1 MAAVNRWAVTAL
13 LPLAF
18 MLTGCTRV
26 VLDGTIQKVR
36 VYAVD
41 ANSTV
46 VLVDFRAAPRSL
58 FMIAETALEIE
69 TKDGKTVEGVIAAEV
84 DIDRFLDANP
94 LQGRRYNPT
103 LHRSEK
109 LAKDQPVDRMIAAN
123 FRVPLAE
130 VEKRKVLRIKVTEVD
145 GPVSVIEAK

>member
-1 MAAVNRWAVTAL
+1 
-13 LPLAF
+13 
-18 MLTGCTRV
+18 MLSGCTRV
-26 VLDGTIQKVR
+26 VLDGTVQKVR

-46 VLVDFRAAPRSL
+46 VLIDFRATPRSL
-58 FMIAETALEIE
+58 FMIGDTAVEVE
-69 TKDGKTVEGVIAAEV
+69 TKDGKAVEGVIAAEV

-123 FRVPLAE
+123 LPLPLAE
-130 VEKRKVLRIKVTEVD
+130 VEKRKALRIKVTEVD
-145 GPVSVIEAK
+145 GPVSLIEAK